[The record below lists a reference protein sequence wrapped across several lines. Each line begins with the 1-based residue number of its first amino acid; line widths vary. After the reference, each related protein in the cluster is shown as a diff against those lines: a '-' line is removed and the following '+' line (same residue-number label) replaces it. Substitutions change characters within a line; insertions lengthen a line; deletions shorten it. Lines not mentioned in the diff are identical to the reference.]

1 MFRLVNV
8 PAVKRSYHRT
18 AVASLSGFR
27 PQKDCI
33 PAGPFDQQPLRN
45 ARVKEEGYDVAC
57 LVRARI
63 RGPARCRRSHSEVLI
78 LRRKT

>member
-8 PAVKRSYHRT
+8 PAAKHSYHRT
-18 AVASLSGFR
+18 AVASLSDFR

-33 PAGPFDQQPLRN
+33 TTGPFDQQPLRN
-45 ARVKEEGYDVAC
+45 TRVKEEGYDVAG
-57 LVRARI
+57 LVRARV
-63 RGPARCRRSHSEVLI
+63 RGQARNRRSHSEVLI